1 MRVRRFELRL
11 LAGTLTV
18 AWAVA
23 AALVLFGYRPGGP
36 ADLLVGLAAVPAVA
50 VAAMA
55 LTWPPV
61 ARGDRA
67 FASMFW
73 LGVGATLVL
82 VPSILALVDQLTGGG
97 PQTLL
102 PSVEAAYP
110 WLLAMT
116 GTALFAGLGIARRVL
131 GESSL
136 RRPRLALG
144 SAIGGGLLLVAA
156 VPFATAAIA
165 NDRAVRDQ
173 PAARSPY
180 GPTDPGLE
188 LPTCDGPLAAGTTA
202 RVRVALESKVD
213 QRAAGWAEVDGVRD
227 GSDVRWTAFVASG
240 VDLGPHGLVRRGDE
254 GWVLEPGQ
262 DWIIADAASLD
273 PGLLDL
279 QVVATA
285 LTAGNRVAAEDRGTG
300 LIEGAPARRCRIAI
314 DGPTFRAAFP
324 QISWLIDP
332 AAVERWRGEVEYWV
346 FADGQL
352 GRLDGHLNGEGAAM
366 VPTGVLGTIQ
376 VTLDATHR
384 GGPVSI
390 PRPI

>member
-23 AALVLFGYRPGGP
+23 AGLVLLGYRPGGP
-36 ADLLVGLAAVPAVA
+36 ADLLVGLAAIPAVA
-50 VAAMA
+50 VAATA

-67 FASMFW
+67 FAIMFW
-73 LGVGATLVL
+73 LGIGATLVL

-116 GTALFAGLGIARRVL
+116 ATALFAGLGIARRIL

-136 RRPRLALG
+136 RRPRLGLG
-144 SAIGGGLLLVAA
+144 SVIGGALLLIAA

-165 NDRAVRDQ
+165 NDRAVRDR
-173 PAARSPY
+173 PAASSPY

-188 LPTCDGPLAAGTTA
+188 PPTCDGALAAGTTA
-202 RVRVALESKVD
+202 RVRVALRSTVD
-213 QRAAGWAEVDGVRD
+213 QRAAGWADVEGVRD
-227 GSDVRWTAFVASG
+227 GSDVRWTAFAASG

-262 DWIIADAASLD
+262 DWVIADAAALD

-314 DGPTFRAAFP
+314 DGPTFRSAFP

-352 GRLDGHLNGEGAAM
+352 GRLDGYLNGEGAAM